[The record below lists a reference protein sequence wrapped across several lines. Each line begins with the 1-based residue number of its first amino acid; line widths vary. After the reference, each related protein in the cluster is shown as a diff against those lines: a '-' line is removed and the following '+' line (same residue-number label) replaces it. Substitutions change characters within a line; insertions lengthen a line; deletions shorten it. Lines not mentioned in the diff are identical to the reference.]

1 MGADRKSSQKIKGT
15 ETDMTEG
22 ISLKIKIIYTA
33 LAALLIALVWAGDE
47 GRQPIVYDGI
57 ELQHSMGLI
66 NTENALVIKKAAGL
80 IDSEDM
86 RTLGDILA
94 GYSSV
99 ASTPSYVLNK
109 GSYRATLLYSTEQEG
124 NVLELWEQGDKIA
137 AWPINAS
144 EKELTADFTISKDAK
159 ALQLRI
165 NYCGE
170 GTLTIRKMS
179 LAPDT
184 LFYTDTYF
192 LIVVFLLL
200 HLAAWL
206 YVRSGRKLSQEKL
219 VDCAVILGVAFL
231 ATTPLMQTYLYN
243 ADDLCYHLARLEGL
257 KDGILDGQVIPVNI
271 LPDGLQNNGYMNAMY
286 PYLFLYI
293 GAFLRICR
301 VSLAFSYKVLVFLS
315 NLGSAA
321 CAYVAVKSMV
331 KSRRSVILSVVLYTL
346 MPYRF
351 TNILSRGDLGETL
364 ALVFWPLVIAG
375 LYHIVMGDR
384 KKWHY
389 LVIGFTGALQ
399 SHILSVAYVAA
410 VCVITVLLYCV
421 RIVRERRYMEVLKA
435 AGLTMLLNAWYV
447 VPFLYYYFMENM
459 EKEVLRWSGYFE
471 QSINLSNMTQ
481 TLSLYNKQYFSLG
494 LALLGCLGIG
504 IVYLLCERRGRVNAS
519 DGFMLYMLVLG
530 SVFVFLST
538 GYFPSRALMANDL
551 FRNIATILQFP
562 WRFLGPASA
571 CLLFAGAAG
580 LERSE
585 VLKPYRNIIFAM
597 LVSLNLLVIVSVPA
611 DNNHVPYKNAESV
624 ASKGHETKL
633 GVGVGLFY
641 PHEWRL
647 SGATEDKLTRNVVTS
662 DMGSVSVRDFKKE
675 GTRAVVS
682 YTADSSTAYI
692 ELPLQNYLGYRAADE
707 QGKPVTIEQGEG
719 GRMRFFVNGDGA
731 EHRIY
736 VRYGPVPAFVIADV
750 VSALAI
756 LYCLYRGRISNRAEQ
771 RKAELLL
778 GEELTESDET

>member
-1 MGADRKSSQKIKGT
+1 
-15 ETDMTEG
+15 MTEE
-22 ISLKIKIIYTA
+22 ISLKVKIIYTA

-47 GRQPIVYDGI
+47 GKQPIVYNGI
-57 ELQHSMGLI
+57 DLQHSVGLI
-66 NTENALVIKKAAGL
+66 DVDNALVFQESVTK
-80 IDSEDM
+80 
-86 RTLGDILA
+86 
-94 GYSSV
+94 SSAV
-99 ASTPSYVLNK
+99 ANTPAYVMNK
-109 GSYRATLLYSTEQEG
+109 GSYRVTLHYSTNKNG

-137 AWPINAS
+137 AWQINS
-144 EKELTADFTISKDAK
+144 WENEITADFTLSKDAK
-159 ALQLRI
+159 ALEIRI
-165 NYCGE
+165 NYGGE
-170 GTLTIRKMS
+170 GS
-179 LAPDT
+179 LRLRELSIAPYT

-206 YVRSGRKLSQEKL
+206 YVRSGRRLSQEKL
-219 VDCAVILGVAFL
+219 VDYAVILGVTLL
-231 ATTPLMQTYLYN
+231 ATTPMMQTYLYN

-271 LPDGLQNNGYMNAMY
+271 LPEGLQNNGYMNAMY

-293 GAFLRICR
+293 GAILRICR
-301 VSLAFSYKVLVFLS
+301 VSLAFSYKTLIFLS
-315 NLGSAA
+315 NLGTAV

-351 TNILSRGDLGETL
+351 TNILSRGDLGETI

-384 KKWHY
+384 KKWYY

-399 SHILSVAYVAA
+399 SHILSVVYVAA

-421 RIVRERRYMEVLKA
+421 RIARERRYVELLKA
-435 AGLTMLLNAWYV
+435 AGLTVLLNAWYV
-447 VPFLYYYFMENM
+447 VPFLYYYFNEELN
-459 EKEVLRWSGYFE
+459 KEVLRWSGYFE

-504 IVYLLCERRGRVNAS
+504 IVYLFCEKRGRVGGA
-519 DGFMLYMLVLG
+519 DGFTLYMLTLG
-530 SVFVFLST
+530 GMFVFLST
-538 GYFPSRALMANDL
+538 GYFPSRALMAND
-551 FRNIATILQFP
+551 FFENIATMLQFP

-571 CLLFAGAAG
+571 CFLFAGAAG
-580 LERSE
+580 LTRSE
-585 VLKPYRNIIFAM
+585 ILKPYRNLIFAM

-633 GVGVGLFY
+633 GSSVGLFY

-647 SGATEDKLTRNVVTS
+647 VEATDDRLSRSVVIS
-662 DMGSVSVRDFKKE
+662 DMTSVSVLDFKKK
-675 GTRAVVS
+675 GTKAAVS
-682 YTADSSTAYI
+682 YTARTDNAFI
-692 ELPLQNYLGYRAADE
+692 ELPLQNYLGYRAVDE
-707 QGKPVTIEQGEG
+707 SGQPVKIERGEG
-719 GRMRFFVNGDGA
+719 GRMRFLVNGDGA

-736 VRYGPVPAFVIADV
+736 VRYGPVPGFIIADAE
-750 VSALAI
+750 SALTI
-756 LYCLYRGRISNRAEQ
+756 LYCLYRGWLYKRFPIR
-771 RKAELLL
+771 R
-778 GEELTESDET
+778 GEEMTETDAA

>member
-1 MGADRKSSQKIKGT
+1 MA
-15 ETDMTEG
+15 EE
-22 ISLKIKIIYTA
+22 ISLKGKIIYTV

-47 GRQPIVYDGI
+47 GKQPIVYSGI

-66 NTENALVIKKAAGL
+66 NTENALVIRKSEGL

-86 RTLGDILA
+86 RNLGDILA
-94 GYSSV
+94 AYSSV
-99 ASTPSYVLNK
+99 ASTPSYVVNR
-109 GSYRATLLYSTEQEG
+109 GSYHVTLNYSTDQDG

-137 AWPINAS
+137 AWPIDSS
-144 EKELTADFTISKDAK
+144 ENELTADFAISKDAK
-159 ALQLRI
+159 ALQFRI

-170 GTLTIRKMS
+170 GTLTVKKFS
-179 LAPDT
+179 LAPYT

-206 YVRSGRKLSQEKL
+206 YLRSGKRLSQEKL
-219 VDCAVILGVAFL
+219 VDYAVILGVALL
-231 ATTPLMQTYLYN
+231 ATTPMMQTYLYN

-271 LPDGLQNNGYMNAMY
+271 LPDGLQNNGYMNALY

-301 VSLAFSYKVLVFLS
+301 VSLAFSYKVLIFLS
-315 NLGSAA
+315 NLGSAV

-351 TNILSRGDLGETL
+351 TNILSRGDLGETI

-384 KKWHY
+384 KKWYY

-399 SHILSVAYVAA
+399 SHILSVVYVAA
-410 VCVITVLLYCV
+410 VCVITALLYCV
-421 RIVRERRYMEVLKA
+421 RIVRERRYMEVAKA
-435 AGLTMLLNAWYV
+435 AGFTVLLNTWYL
-447 VPFLYYYFMENM
+447 VPFLYYYFNEELN
-459 EKEVLRWSGYFE
+459 KEVLRWSGYFE

-504 IVYLLCERRGRVNAS
+504 IVYLLCERRGKVS
-519 DGFMLYMLVLG
+519 GTDGFTLYVLTLG
-530 SVFVFLST
+530 AVFVFLST
-538 GYFPSRALMANDL
+538 GYFPSRALMVND
-551 FRNIATILQFP
+551 FFSNIATMLQFP

-571 CLLFAGAAG
+571 CFLFVGADG
-580 LERSE
+580 LARSE
-585 VLKPYRNIIFAM
+585 ILKPYRNLIFAM
-597 LVSLNLLVIVSVPA
+597 LISLNLLVIISVPA

-633 GVGVGLFY
+633 AANVGLFY

-647 SGATEDKLTRNVVTS
+647 IDASDNKLTRSVVMS
-662 DMGSVSVRDFKKE
+662 DMVSVSVRDFKKE
-675 GTRAVVS
+675 GTRAAVS
-682 YTADSSTAYI
+682 YTAQSDDAYI
-692 ELPLQNYLGYRAADE
+692 ELPLQNYLGYRAVDE
-707 QGKPVTIEQGEG
+707 SGQPVKIEQGEG
-719 GRMRFFVNGDGA
+719 GRMRFPVIGDGA

-736 VRYGPVPAFVIADV
+736 VRYGPVPGFVIADV
-750 VSALAI
+750 VSALTI
-756 LYCLYRGRISNRAEQ
+756 LYCLWHCVKKRFKTA
-771 RKAELLL
+771 
-778 GEELTESDET
+778 

>member
-1 MGADRKSSQKIKGT
+1 MA
-15 ETDMTEG
+15 EE
-22 ISLKIKIIYTA
+22 ISLKAKIIYAA
-33 LAALLIALVWAGDE
+33 LAVLFVVLLWLGDE
-47 GRQPIVYDGI
+47 GKQPIVYDGI
-57 ELQHSMGLI
+57 ELQHS
-66 NTENALVIKKAAGL
+66 VGL
-80 IDSEDM
+80 IDSENALVLRD
-86 RTLGDILA
+86 
-94 GYSSV
+94 SV
-99 ASTPSYVLNK
+99 ARSGAVANTPSYVMNK
-109 GSYRATLLYSTEQEG
+109 GSYRAVLQYSTDQSG

-137 AWPINAS
+137 AWPINS
-144 EKELTADFTISKDAK
+144 WEHELTADFAVSRDVK

-170 GTLTIRKMS
+170 GALTVKKLS
-179 LAPDT
+179 LAPHT

-192 LIVVFLLL
+192 LIAVFLLL
-200 HLAAWL
+200 HLAGWL
-206 YVRSGRKLSQEKL
+206 YVRSGRRMSQERL
-219 VDCAVILGVAFL
+219 VDYAVILGVALL
-231 ATTPLMQTYLYN
+231 ATTPMMQTYLYN

-271 LPDGLQNNGYMNAMY
+271 LPEGLQNNGYMNAMY

-301 VSLAFSYKVLVFLS
+301 VSLAFSYKVLIFLS

-364 ALVFWPLVIAG
+364 ALIFWPLVIAG

-384 KKWHY
+384 KKWYY
-389 LVIGFTGALQ
+389 LTIGFSGALQ
-399 SHILSVAYVAA
+399 SHILSVVYVAVVCA
-410 VCVITVLLYCV
+410 VTVLLYCV
-421 RIVRERRYMEVLKA
+421 RIVRERRYTELFKA
-435 AGLTMLLNAWYV
+435 AVLTLLLNAWYV
-447 VPFLYYYFMENM
+447 VPFLYYYFNERLD
-459 EKEVLRWSGYFE
+459 KEVLRWSGYFE

-504 IVYLLCERRGRVNAS
+504 IVYLLCERRGRVSGS
-519 DGFMLYMLVLG
+519 DGFMLYLLALG
-530 SVFVFLST
+530 GIFVFLST
-538 GYFPSRALMANDL
+538 GYFPSRALMANA
-551 FRNIATILQFP
+551 FFSNIATMLQFP

-571 CLLFAGAAG
+571 CFLFVGAAG
-580 LERSE
+580 LARSE
-585 VLKPYRNIIFAM
+585 LLKPYRDLIFAM

-633 GVGVGLFY
+633 GASVGLFY

-647 SGATEDKLTRNVVTS
+647 MGAADDRLTRSVLMS
-662 DMGSVSVRDFKKE
+662 DMGAVSVLDFKKE
-675 GTRAVVS
+675 GTKAAVS
-682 YTADSSTAYI
+682 YKADSSEAFI
-692 ELPLQNYLGYRAADE
+692 ELPLQNYLGYRAKDE
-707 QGKPVTIEQGEG
+707 LGQPVRIEQGGG

-736 VRYGPVPAFVIADV
+736 VRYGPVPGFVIADV
-750 VSALAI
+750 VSALAL
-756 LYCLYRGRISNRAEQ
+756 LYCLYRGWICRRFPLRRRS
-771 RKAELLL
+771 
-778 GEELTESDET
+778 EE

>member
-1 MGADRKSSQKIKGT
+1 
-15 ETDMTEG
+15 MTEE
-22 ISLKIKIIYTA
+22 ISLKVKIIYTA

-47 GRQPIVYDGI
+47 GKQPIVYNGI
-57 ELQHSMGLI
+57 DLQHSVGLI
-66 NTENALVIKKAAGL
+66 DVDNALVFQESVTK
-80 IDSEDM
+80 
-86 RTLGDILA
+86 
-94 GYSSV
+94 SSAV
-99 ASTPSYVLNK
+99 ANTPAYVMNK
-109 GSYRATLLYSTEQEG
+109 GSYRVTLHYSTNKNG

-137 AWPINAS
+137 AWQINS
-144 EKELTADFTISKDAK
+144 WENEITADFTLSKDAK
-159 ALQLRI
+159 ALEIRI
-165 NYCGE
+165 NYGGE
-170 GTLTIRKMS
+170 GS
-179 LAPDT
+179 LRLRELSIAPYT

-192 LIVVFLLL
+192 LIAVFLLL

-206 YVRSGRKLSQEKL
+206 YVRSGRRLSQEKL
-219 VDCAVILGVAFL
+219 VDYAVILGVTLL
-231 ATTPLMQTYLYN
+231 ATTPMMQTYLYN

-271 LPDGLQNNGYMNAMY
+271 LPEGLQNNGYMNAMY

-293 GAFLRICR
+293 GAILRICR
-301 VSLAFSYKVLVFLS
+301 VSLAFSYKTLIFLS
-315 NLGSAA
+315 NLGTAV

-351 TNILSRGDLGETL
+351 TNILSRGDLGETI

-384 KKWHY
+384 KKWYY

-399 SHILSVAYVAA
+399 SHILSVVYVAA

-421 RIVRERRYMEVLKA
+421 RIARERRYVELLKA
-435 AGLTMLLNAWYV
+435 AGLTVLLNAWYV
-447 VPFLYYYFMENM
+447 VPFLYYYFNEELN
-459 EKEVLRWSGYFE
+459 KEVLRWSGYFE

-504 IVYLLCERRGRVNAS
+504 IVYLFCEKRGRVGGA
-519 DGFMLYMLVLG
+519 DGFTLYMLTLG
-530 SVFVFLST
+530 GMFVFLST
-538 GYFPSRALMANDL
+538 GYFPSRALMAND
-551 FRNIATILQFP
+551 FFENIATMLQFP

-571 CLLFAGAAG
+571 CFLFAGAAG
-580 LERSE
+580 LARSE
-585 VLKPYRNIIFAM
+585 ILKPYRNLIFAM

-633 GVGVGLFY
+633 GSSVGLFY

-647 SGATEDKLTRNVVTS
+647 VEATDDRLSRSVVIS
-662 DMGSVSVRDFKKE
+662 DMTSVSVLDFKKK
-675 GTRAVVS
+675 GTKAAVS
-682 YTADSSTAYI
+682 YTARTDNAFI
-692 ELPLQNYLGYRAADE
+692 ELPLQNYLGYRAVDE
-707 QGKPVTIEQGEG
+707 SGQPVKIERGEG
-719 GRMRFFVNGDGA
+719 GRMRFLVNGDGA

-736 VRYGPVPAFVIADV
+736 VRYGPVPGFIIADA
-750 VSALAI
+750 VSALTI
-756 LYCLYRGRISNRAEQ
+756 LYCLYRGWLYKRFPIR
-771 RKAELLL
+771 R
-778 GEELTESDET
+778 GEEMTETDAA